1 MCKIIQ
7 TESAFNKLKRNK
19 DKVVGLAKSCKG
31 CNLGMYANKKEAFD
45 LQHQHLSIRKNDSK
59 ITHLW
64 KVVYD
69 YKRHNCIYCRKEK
82 AAREFVIYIYIYIY
96 ISKYNPKI
104 PKDVKTVMITVE
116 KKKKYL
122 KEGI

>member
-64 KVVYD
+64 KVVYV
-69 YKRHNCIYCRKEK
+69 YKRHNCIFCRK
-82 AAREFVIYIYIYIY
+82 
-96 ISKYNPKI
+96 
-104 PKDVKTVMITVE
+104 
-116 KKKKYL
+116 
-122 KEGI
+122 